1 MTSSSATPAPGGTP
15 REPDQPWTVGG
26 AGVIDETT
34 RHRYDLAGFG
44 HPSGL
49 GTRPA
54 LLIIDVQY
62 RTVGTRP
69 LPFDEATREFTTSCG
84 ETGWQAVGNIVTLLK
99 TFREAGWPVLYP
111 HVAPK
116 RGYDAGRLGAKVPGI
131 MAIPEHGY
139 DFVAEVAPVEGDV
152 LLPKRHPSAFFGTPL
167 TSYLVEAGVDTLVVT
182 GCSTSGC
189 VRSSVTD
196 AFSLNF
202 RVAVP
207 SDAVYDRSPV
217 VHEVNL
223 FDMAQ
228 KYADVSTTE
237 QLLPKLKALRGGASG
252 GQR

>member
-1 MTSSSATPAPGGTP
+1 MGHDRAKAA
-15 REPDQPWTVGG
+15 EEPWTVGG
-26 AGVIDETT
+26 ADVIDETT
-34 RHRYDLAGFG
+34 RNRYELAGFG
-44 HPSGL
+44 RPAGL
-49 GTRPA
+49 GGRPA

-62 RTVGTRP
+62 RTTGSRP
-69 LPFDEATREFTTSCG
+69 LPFEEATGEFTTSCG
-84 ETGWQAVGNIVTLLK
+84 EVAWDAVPRIAELLGE
-99 TFREAGWPVLYP
+99 FRAADLPVLYP

-116 RGYDAGRLGAKVPGI
+116 QSYDAGRLGAKVPGI
-131 MAIPEHGY
+131 MNVPEHGY
-139 DFVAEVAPVEGDV
+139 DFVAEVAPAEGDV

-182 GCSTSGC
+182 GCTTSGC

-228 KYADVSTTE
+228 KYADVSTTGE
-237 QLLPKLKALRGGASG
+237 LLPRLRALRTGEGDG
-252 GQR
+252 M